1 MIILMSPAKTF
12 SKTKNSGLS
21 HPYFLNDTQS
31 LVKKLKKLK
40 INDLENM
47 LNISKNLAIDTY
59 QMYQNFDQEKYAA
72 IYLYD
77 GQAFRGLDIYSF
89 NKDQLTY
96 LNDHLYILSGLYGI
110 LKPLDNI
117 SKYRLDIKD
126 HILNNLYHY
135 WSKKID
141 LYLNQYHSDEL
152 IINLASNEYS
162 RVLNKNKN
170 IITIDFAQE
179 VNGKTKSISMH
190 TKLARGMMVNQ
201 LIKLRINKIDDIKKI
216 SFDGYYYNEYL
227 SSESKLIFL
236 KKVTFKK

>member
-21 HPYFLNDTQS
+21 HPYFLNNTQS
-31 LVKKLKKLK
+31 LVKKIKKLK

-47 LNISKNLAIDTY
+47 LKISKNLAIDTY
-59 QMYQNFDQEKYAA
+59 QMYQNFDKEMCAA

-77 GQAFRGLDIYSF
+77 GQAFRGLDIHSF

-126 HILNNLYHY
+126 QILNNLYHY

-141 LYLNQYHSDEL
+141 LYLNQFHSDEL

-162 RVLNKNKN
+162 RVLHKNKN

-179 VNGKTKSISMH
+179 VNGKIKSISMH
-190 TKLARGMMVNQ
+190 TKLARGKMVSI
-201 LIKLRINKIDDIKKI
+201 LTKSKIDQIYDIKKI
-216 SFDGYYYNEYL
+216 TFDGYHFSETL
-227 SSESKLIFL
+227 SSDDYLYFI
-236 KKVTFKK
+236 KKIST